1 MTSVTIAT
9 MTKLDPDQPIQLPSE
24 FLEALRPDG
33 KNTALM
39 ILAPNTKIIRL
50 IPTSSNKVIKVGI
63 NIQKLSPDFLRKMG
77 SIFIKLNIKTLY
89 STGLC
94 FTQDA
99 CVYEGYIDSTELV
112 DVTLDEVKDEL
123 NKIEGVSSVEIDE
136 FTV

>member
-1 MTSVTIAT
+1 MTAVTIAT
-9 MTKLDPDQPIQLPSE
+9 MTKLDPEQPIQLPQE
-24 FLEALRPDG
+24 FLEALKPDG
-33 KNTALM
+33 KNSALM

-50 IPTSSNKVIKVGI
+50 IPTSSNEVVKVGI

-99 CVYEGYIDSTELV
+99 CVYEGYIDSTELK
-112 DVTLDEVKDEL
+112 DVSLDEITEEL
-123 NKIEGVSSVEIDE
+123 GKIEGVSSVEIE
-136 FTV
+136 RFNL

>member
-1 MTSVTIAT
+1 MTAVTIAT
-9 MTKLDPDQPIQLPSE
+9 MTKLDPEQPIQLPQE
-24 FLEALRPDG
+24 FLEALKPDG
-33 KNTALM
+33 KNSALM

-50 IPTSSNKVIKVGI
+50 IPTSSNEVVKVGI

-99 CVYEGYIDSTELV
+99 CVYEGYIDSTELK
-112 DVTLDEVKDEL
+112 DVSLDDITGEL
-123 NKIEGVSSVEIDE
+123 GKIEGVSSVEIE
-136 FTV
+136 KFNL